1 MIMSHPRNSFP
12 LSLYSTKAAG
22 LTRKFN
28 LMLPNERR
36 EYFEAKVGSEIKDL
50 RQYFETNTFIA
61 YWLGKKNSGK
71 GTYSKLMMEIFGAE
85 KISHISVGDLVRRLS
100 DDLNDP
106 TKKDDLLKYFAAN
119 YRGYL
124 SMDEA
129 IQAFLNR
136 DTKSL
141 LPNEFVLT
149 LVKREIDFLP
159 KRIIFI
165 DGFPRNLDQVSY
177 ALYFRSLIDYRQ
189 DQDIFIG
196 IDIPENVIDERM
208 KYRAVCPICQTPRN
222 LKLLA
227 TPEAGY
233 DEAKKEFYLKCDNP
247 NCDKAR
253 MGAKEGDN
261 LGIEAIRDRLELDEA
276 LIRKVFSLHG
286 VPKILLRN
294 SIPVSEA
301 DKLIDDYEITPAYEY
316 QLNNGQVEIKETPYV
331 VKDDDGVES
340 FSLLSPPVVVSLIK
354 QLHSILIKK

>member
-1 MIMSHPRNSFP
+1 MPHPRNSFP
-12 LSLYSTKAAG
+12 LSLYQTKVAG
-22 LTRKFN
+22 LTKKFN
-28 LMLPNERR
+28 LMLPEDRR

-50 RQYFETNTFIA
+50 QEYFANNTFIA

-71 GTYSKLMMEIFGAE
+71 GTYSKLMMEIFGAD
-85 KISHISVGDLVRRLS
+85 KISHISVGDVVRRLS
-100 DDLNDP
+100 DDLKDP
-106 TKKDDLLKYFAAN
+106 AKKEDLLKYFAEH

-124 SMDEA
+124 SIEEA
-129 IQAFLNR
+129 IQAFLGR

-149 LVKREIDFLP
+149 LVKREIDSLP

-189 DQDIFIG
+189 DPDIFIA

-208 KYRAVCPICQTPRN
+208 KYRVVCPVCQTPRN

-247 NCDKAR
+247 NCNKAR

-261 LGIEAIRDRLELDEA
+261 LGIEAIRDRLELDDE

-286 VPKILLRN
+286 ISKILLRN
-294 SIPVSEA
+294 SIPAAEA
-301 DKLIDDYEITPAYEY
+301 SQLIDDYEITPAYVYE
-316 QLNNGQVEIKETPYV
+316 LNNGQVEIKETPYV

-340 FSLLSPPVVVSLIK
+340 FSLLSPPVVVALIK
-354 QLHSILIKK
+354 QLHATLIKK